1 MSVLI
6 LFLAKSLAAVNPA
19 GPPPITITSESVYS
33 SIVSWNIVAI
43 ALVISFSLTSAKI
56 FSMQKYTF
64 HSINTYILTYS
75 LHHYQLFTIFHN
87 EKIYYERQTTTNQ
100 LKSSQKLDRIIRDR
114 PL

>member
-1 MSVLI
+1 MTSVLI

-19 GPPPITITSESVYS
+19 GPPPIIITSESVYS

-75 LHHYQLFTIFHN
+75 LIHSLHHYQLLTIFHH
-87 EKIYYERQTTTNQ
+87 EVQ
-100 LKSSQKLDRIIRDR
+100 SQEVDL
-114 PL
+114 L